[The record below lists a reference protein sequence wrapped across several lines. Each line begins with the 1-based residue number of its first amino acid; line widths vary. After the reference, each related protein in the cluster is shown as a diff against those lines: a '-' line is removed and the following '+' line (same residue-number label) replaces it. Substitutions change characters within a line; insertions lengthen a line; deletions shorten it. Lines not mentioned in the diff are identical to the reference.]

1 MSPLARK
8 TAAPPPG
15 ASAASAFAET
25 YERLAGME
33 GDFTPHQVEAM
44 ELAAHHSV
52 LDVGAGSGR
61 LSLPVARRVRQVTAL
76 DHAQPL
82 LDRLNASAE
91 AEGIT
96 NITTRTAQWDDI
108 EPGRDLPRHDVVI
121 ASRFTGTHD
130 LMKLDAA
137 ANELVYVLLF
147 AGPSTRALHR
157 ALLEGIALHEDD
169 PPVAKPGV
177 VSLFNE
183 VSAFGIEP
191 NAIHVPDG
199 LSRLYPDESSALA
212 DFSWLG
218 VDPDFQPL
226 LNRNIRR
233 FLRPEK
239 HGVRFL
245 FETRSALVWWRK

>member
-8 TAAPPPG
+8 TAAPRDAPG
-15 ASAASAFAET
+15 FAET
-25 YERLAGME
+25 YDRLAGME
-33 GDFTPHQVEAM
+33 GDFTPHQIEAM
-44 ELAAHHSV
+44 ALASHHSV

-61 LSLPVARRVRQVTAL
+61 LALPVARRVRSVTAL

-91 AEGIT
+91 ADGIT
-96 NITTRTAQWDDI
+96 NITTRIAQWDDI

-157 ALLEGIALHEDD
+157 ALLEGISLHEAD
-169 PPVAKPGV
+169 PPVARPGV

-183 VSAFGIEP
+183 LSEFGVEP
-191 NAIHVPDG
+191 NVVHVADG
-199 LSRLYPDESSALA
+199 FSHLYPDESSALA
-212 DFSWLG
+212 DFAWLG
-218 VDPDFQPL
+218 IDRAFQPL
-226 LNRNIRR
+226 LNRNNRR

-239 HGVRFL
+239 NGVRFM
-245 FETRSALVWWRK
+245 FETRSAIVWRRK